1 MTKDTNTE
9 TETVNQ
15 TEEPCTK
22 KAKMDEVVPLAEEAP
37 DNEWPE
43 AWIIDDDVEDQKKP
57 NKLEPNVPVTAA
69 DMRALG
75 IR

>member
-1 MTKDTNTE
+1 MTEDTKTQ
-9 TETVNQ
+9 TVNQ

-22 KAKMDEVVPLAEEAP
+22 KVKMDEAPSLAEEAP
-37 DNEWPE
+37 DYEWPE
-43 AWIIDDDVEDQKKP
+43 AWIIDDNVEDQKKP